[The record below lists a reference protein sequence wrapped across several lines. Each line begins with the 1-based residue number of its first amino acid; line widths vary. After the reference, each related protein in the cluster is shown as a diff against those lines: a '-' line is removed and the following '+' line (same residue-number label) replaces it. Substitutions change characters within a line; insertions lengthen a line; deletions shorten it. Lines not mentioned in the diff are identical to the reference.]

1 MITCYV
7 QHNVPLLF
15 IVSLSLQ
22 RIIIVNINNI
32 INYHHSSFYTALF
45 LCKAFHSITEV
56 SPHNPRVRYSS
67 FLVEETEAKRI

>member
-32 INYHHSSFYTALF
+32 INYHHSSFYTAPF
-45 LCKAFHSITEV
+45 SVQSI
-56 SPHNPRVRYSS
+56 SQYYWG
-67 FLVEETEAKRI
+67 